1 MPKQYYGSGKRSEDN
16 SKSLKDKKII
26 QYYMKK
32 ISKYLI
38 FIYLCFTTLSIYYNP
53 LYVVLAFRELKHIYN
68 QKTLIT
74 GYGKDKI
81 RKLFSIKKIEKH
93 NNR

>member
-1 MPKQYYGSGKRSEDN
+1 VPKQYYGSGKRSEDN
-16 SKSLKDKKII
+16 SKSLKDKKIL
-26 QYYMKK
+26 QNYMKK

-53 LYVVLAFRELKHIYN
+53 LYVVLALPIYIYN
-68 QKTLIT
+68 QKTPIT

-81 RKLFSIKKIEKH
+81 KKLFSIKKK
-93 NNR
+93 